1 MDMKEIKIQH
11 LFPKLLSLYGEYGN
25 IAIMRRTLEENGCS
39 VAVDGYETG
48 AFTVEDYDLIYVG
61 AGTEDNLLEAAKRLM
76 PYKDTIRSSVEKGQ
90 LWLATGNAMT
100 LFGNCVMRGEDV
112 SEALGCFP
120 YVTTIHDS
128 KRYLGDVLT
137 AEGFEGEFVGFVN
150 TSCVYEGIT
159 APLLQFKL
167 GTKLGNNKLDGA
179 DGIREGNFYGT
190 ELIGPVL
197 VKNPHF
203 LAHLCRELTGQEITL
218 SKESYAVKAYDVA
231 LSELTKRMQ

>member
-1 MDMKEIKIQH
+1 MKEIKILH

-25 IAIMRRTLEENGCS
+25 IAILRRTLEENGCS
-39 VAVDGYETG
+39 VAVDGYENG

-76 PYKDTIRSSVEKGQ
+76 PYKDFIRSSIEKGQ

-100 LFGNCVMRGEDV
+100 LFGNFVTRGETV

-137 AEGFEGEFVGFVN
+137 AEGFGGEFVGFVN

-179 DGIREGNFYGT
+179 DGIREGNFHGT
-190 ELIGPVL
+190 QLLGPL
-197 VKNPHF
+197 LTKNPHLLQYF
-203 LAHLCRELTGQEITL
+203 FQKLTGEVLELPEEDHLQ
-218 SKESYAVKAYDVA
+218 KAYH
-231 LSELTKRMQ
+231 LSTTELSHRGI